1 MPGSWTWPR
10 YSLQAILTRATLME
24 PCLPLYLL
32 PFLFI
37 PWYTQSALFL
47 WPPPPGKTAAVSI
60 AGDTSYFLCSL
71 ESLPPA
77 MGLQGSLQATVS
89 PVTLG
94 VWERFFLQLPAYSA
108 THLHCLL
115 PLPLPYPIPSLVESG
130 LLLLSELIEAYSDKP
145 Y

>member
-1 MPGSWTWPR
+1 
-10 YSLQAILTRATLME
+10 ME

-32 PFLFI
+32 PFLLI
-37 PWYTQSALFL
+37 PRYTQSALFL
-47 WPPPPGKTAAVSI
+47 WPPPFDKTAAVSI

-77 MGLQGSLQATVS
+77 MGLQGSLQATVN

-108 THLHCLL
+108 TSLLCLL
-115 PLPLPYPIPSLVESG
+115 PLPLPYPAPILVESS
-130 LLLLSELIEAYSDKP
+130 LLLLSELIGAILINLTD
-145 Y
+145 